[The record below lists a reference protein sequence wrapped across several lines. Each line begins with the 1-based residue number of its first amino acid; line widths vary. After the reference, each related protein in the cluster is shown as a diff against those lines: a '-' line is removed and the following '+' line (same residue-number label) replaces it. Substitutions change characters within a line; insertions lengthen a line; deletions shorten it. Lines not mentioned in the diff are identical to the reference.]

1 MSFTG
6 TSVDSDIK
14 DAREGFVLTMVRN
27 GYMYMLITE
36 TGDGGG

>member
-27 GYMYMLITE
+27 GYMLITE